1 MPLVACLRLLALR
14 EGIEATGT
22 LARIAALH
30 GAGVLDDDE
39 EDYLGGAFRHITS
52 LLLREQ
58 LADFKAGEEVG
69 NYVHPDRL
77 SEREKDI
84 LVDSFKAIDALRD
97 RVHAEFTGEVF

>member
-1 MPLVACLRLLALR
+1 MGAAKATSALIVDQAGRLA
-14 EGIEATGT
+14 GIITEQDVT
-22 LARIAALH
+22 R
-30 GAGVLDDDE
+30 
-39 EDYLGGAFRHITS
+39 RITS

-84 LVDSFKAIDALRD
+84 LVDSFKTIDALRD